1 LWPAAPPPA
10 APPAA
15 TTATITTPPL
25 TASHPTP
32 PPHTPPRRAAA
43 PQDNGTRVTAYPT
56 SFMRAAG
63 KMTMKK
69 WKLAIR
75 TAAFHRQLKANSA
88 LMTIGEFLHAAG
100 QHAVAK

>member
-1 LWPAAPPPA
+1 
-10 APPAA
+10 
-15 TTATITTPPL
+15 
-25 TASHPTP
+25 
-32 PPHTPPRRAAA
+32 
-43 PQDNGTRVTAYPT
+43 
-56 SFMRAAG
+56 MRAAG

>member
-1 LWPAAPPPA
+1 
-10 APPAA
+10 
-15 TTATITTPPL
+15 
-25 TASHPTP
+25 
-32 PPHTPPRRAAA
+32 
-43 PQDNGTRVTAYPT
+43 
-56 SFMRAAG
+56 MRAAG

-75 TAAFHRQLKANSA
+75 TAGFHRQLKASSA

>member
-1 LWPAAPPPA
+1 VGLPFDAPPPA
-10 APPAA
+10 P
-15 TTATITTPPL
+15 
-25 TASHPTP
+25 
-32 PPHTPPRRAAA
+32 AA
-43 PQDNGTRVTAYPT
+43 PQDGAAPITAYPT

-75 TAAFHRQLKANSA
+75 TAGFHRQLKANSA